1 MQPPRI
7 RVRASSSPTPR
18 HTSQMSLPTFDYLLP
33 SFLSFRI
40 RSHSRILRV
49 AHLSSPP
56 SFPGV
61 PPVNAPLQSAPFGFT
76 LSFLHP
82 SLPSPARE
90 SGLKKRKRKTAES
103 APRTG
108 FPRDTNTHDTPLPG
122 VAEITLRGLNFRA
135 EDKRTGIFLN
145 RYRII
150 W

>member
-108 FPRDTNTHDTPLPG
+108 FPRDTNTHDTRFRVLQR
-122 VAEITLRGLNFRA
+122 LRY
-135 EDKRTGIFLN
+135 EDWIFE
-145 RYRII
+145 RKIREPVYFSTDIE
-150 W
+150 

>member
-56 SFPGV
+56 SFPSV

-108 FPRDTNTHDTPLPG
+108 FPRDTNTHDTRFRVLQR
-122 VAEITLRGLNFRA
+122 LRY
-135 EDKRTGIFLN
+135 EDWIFE
-145 RYRII
+145 RKIREPVYFSTDIE
-150 W
+150 